1 MEIEGDA
8 QAEGLS
14 ESEVSADPFEQ
25 FQCWLDD
32 AIQAGIGEPYAM
44 TLATADRSGKP
55 SARMVLLRGLDAR
68 GFSFF
73 THYDSRKGEELA
85 DNPRAALVFFW
96 NELHRQV
103 RVEGAIS
110 QVSSAESDAYF
121 QTRPRGSQ
129 LSAWASR
136 QDHVIAGRSVLE
148 ERMRQLEQQ
157 HQGQPVPR
165 PPYWG
170 GYRLVPEVIEFWQ
183 SRLNRLHDRLR
194 YQRTAGGWR
203 IERLSP

>member
-1 MEIEGDA
+1 MEIEGDD
-8 QAEGLS
+8 QADGLS
-14 ESEVSADPFEQ
+14 ESDVSADPFEQ
-25 FQCWLDD
+25 FQRWLDD
-32 AIQAGIGEPYAM
+32 AIKAEIEEPYAM

-68 GFSFF
+68 GFSFY

-96 NELHRQV
+96 NELHRQI
-103 RVEGAIS
+103 RIEGAIS

-136 QDHVIAGRSVLE
+136 QDQVIAGRSVLE

-203 IERLSP
+203 LERLSP